1 MMSCGVALE
10 RLNINEADML
20 LTATE
25 LKDQSRHVSEPDTKP
40 QTCDRNEVLDLQTEC
55 NSVETD
61 TGRTQNKQDQKIQ
74 QDMSSGED
82 CNVATTT
89 ANLRLTL
96 KKVKIENSD
105 KEEDTCLYVCHT
117 KKLNTSKK
125 VLVKC
130 ADRSSNTQHKTTR
143 ATKDSDGLTH
153 SEKVII

>member
-25 LKDQSRHVSEPDTKP
+25 LKDKSQPVSEPNARP
-40 QTCDRNEVLDLQTEC
+40 QTCDGNEVLDLQTKC

-61 TGRTQNKQDQKIQ
+61 IRRSHKKQDQKMQ
-74 QDMSSGED
+74 RDTSSGVD

-96 KKVKIENSD
+96 KKVKVENSD

-117 KKLNTSKK
+117 KKPNTSKK
-125 VLVKC
+125 LPVKC
-130 ADRSSNTQHKTTR
+130 ADRGSNSLHKTSR
-143 ATKDSDGLTH
+143 ATKDDGLTY
-153 SEKVII
+153 SGKVII

>member
-1 MMSCGVALE
+1 MSCGVALE

-25 LKDQSRHVSEPDTKP
+25 LQEKSRHVSEPNTRL

-61 TGRTQNKQDQKIQ
+61 TRRTQKKQDQKIE
-74 QDMSSGED
+74 QDMSSGVD

-96 KKVKIENSD
+96 KKVKMENSD

-117 KKLNTSKK
+117 KKSNTSKK
-125 VLVKC
+125 LLVKC
-130 ADRSSNTQHKTTR
+130 ADRSSDTRHKTTR
-143 ATKDSDGLTH
+143 ATKDNDGLTY